1 MQSLQT
7 NMPNEQNLLLPKMS
21 GFKLASLN
29 VTSLVKHIEELR
41 ILLANN
47 MIDVLAIN
55 ETRLDSTVSDDE
67 VHIHGYE
74 IVRRDRESNG
84 RFGGGVCFYI
94 RSCINFSVRHDLS
107 FDQLENLCILINKQR
122 ANPFLISLLYVD
134 RSYLYK
140 YSR

>member
-1 MQSLQT
+1 
-7 NMPNEQNLLLPKMS
+7 MPNEQNLLLPKMS

-55 ETRLDSTVSDDE
+55 ETRLASTVSDDE
-67 VHIHGYE
+67 VHIHHGYE

-84 RFGGGVCFYI
+84 RFHLGFHIAKDV
-94 RSCINFSVRHDLS
+94 
-107 FDQLENLCILINKQR
+107 
-122 ANPFLISLLYVD
+122 
-134 RSYLYK
+134 
-140 YSR
+140 

>member
-1 MQSLQT
+1 MQYLQT

-55 ETRLDSTVSDDE
+55 ETRLASTVSDDE

-84 RFGGGVCFYI
+84 RFHLGFHIAKDV
-94 RSCINFSVRHDLS
+94 
-107 FDQLENLCILINKQR
+107 
-122 ANPFLISLLYVD
+122 
-134 RSYLYK
+134 
-140 YSR
+140 

>member
-84 RFGGGVCFYI
+84 RFGGGFG
-94 RSCINFSVRHDLS
+94 L
-107 FDQLENLCILINKQR
+107 
-122 ANPFLISLLYVD
+122 A
-134 RSYLYK
+134 
-140 YSR
+140 

>member
-1 MQSLQT
+1 
-7 NMPNEQNLLLPKMS
+7 MS

-47 MIDVLAIN
+47 MIGVLAIN
-55 ETRLDSTVSDDE
+55 ETRLAYTVSDDE

-84 RFGGGVCFYI
+84 IDFTLA
-94 RSCINFSVRHDLS
+94 S
-107 FDQLENLCILINKQR
+107 ILQKMCNYTHLFPKRCVFIHN
-122 ANPFLISLLYVD
+122 
-134 RSYLYK
+134 
-140 YSR
+140 

>member
-21 GFKLASLN
+21 GSKLASLN

-55 ETRLDSTVSDDE
+55 ETRLASTVSDDE

-74 IVRRDRESNG
+74 VHIHG
-84 RFGGGVCFYI
+84 RFHLGFHIAKDV
-94 RSCINFSVRHDLS
+94 
-107 FDQLENLCILINKQR
+107 
-122 ANPFLISLLYVD
+122 
-134 RSYLYK
+134 
-140 YSR
+140 